1 MLLQDYYKSSAEM
14 PVILELAKVLV
25 TQEKNGLKKK
35 TNIHGETKQ
44 SNDYKRQDLSVIT
57 QIRFKKRSFMSLLNR
72 TRILSALS

>member
-25 TQEKNGLKKK
+25 TREKNGLKKK

-44 SNDYKRQDLSVIT
+44 SNDYKRQDLSVIDIY
-57 QIRFKKRSFMSLLNR
+57 QSK
-72 TRILSALS
+72 